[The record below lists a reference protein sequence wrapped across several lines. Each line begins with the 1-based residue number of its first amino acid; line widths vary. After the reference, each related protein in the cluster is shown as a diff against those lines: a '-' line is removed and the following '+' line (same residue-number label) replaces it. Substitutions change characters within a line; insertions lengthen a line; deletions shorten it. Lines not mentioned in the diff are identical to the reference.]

1 MKQEIIS
8 EIENKSYVKVKQLL
22 EQEHVPDISDLL
34 EEIEDSLTLAKVFK
48 LLSKDI
54 AAEVFSYTSSE
65 TQEKLVKL
73 FSDREL
79 KNIIEDMYTDDLV
92 DFIDEM
98 PANIVERILK
108 NATSETRNTIN
119 KFLKYE
125 ENTAG
130 SVMTS
135 EYLDV
140 KSSNTVTQ
148 TINKIRKFGKD
159 IESLSVIYVTNTS
172 RVLEGIVSI
181 RDILLA
187 DPEEKIEDIMRT
199 NIIYENTNTDQEEI
213 AKIFK
218 QYDFL
223 ALPIV
228 DKENR
233 LVGIVTVDD
242 VVHIIDE
249 EATEDISKMNAIS
262 PNDKPYLK
270 TNVFRIWLDRFPW
283 LLLLMLS
290 ATFTGLIITKNEALL
305 SKSAFGIILT
315 ACIPMLMGT
324 GGNAGGQ
331 ASATIIRGIA
341 LNEISMKDY
350 FKVAWKEIRI
360 SILLGLSLA
369 PVCFLKLLFLDG
381 LHAQEGGVLCA
392 AVVSLAM
399 FITVVAAKVVGCSLP
414 LIAKQCKLDPA
425 VMASPF
431 ITTIIDSLSLLILCS
446 LTMALLPI

>member
-1 MKQEIIS
+1 MKDEIIS
-8 EIENKSYVKVKQLL
+8 EIENKSYSKVKLLL

-34 EEIEDSLTLAKVFK
+34 EEIEDPLTLAKVFK

-54 AAEVFSYTSSE
+54 AAEVFSYVSSE

-108 NATSETRNTIN
+108 NATPETRKTIN

-125 ENTAG
+125 DNTAG

-135 EYLDV
+135 EYLDI
-140 KSSNTVTQ
+140 KSSNTVAQ
-148 TINKIRKFGKD
+148 TINKIRRFGKD

-172 RVLEGIVSI
+172 RVLEGFVSI

-187 DPEEKIEDIMRT
+187 DPEDKIADIMRT
-199 NIIYENTNTDQEEI
+199 NIIYERTHTDQEEI
-213 AKIFK
+213 AEIFK

-228 DKENR
+228 DRESR
-233 LVGIVTVDD
+233 LVGIVTIDD
-242 VVHIIDE
+242 VVDIIDE

-270 TNVFRIWLDRFPW
+270 TSVFRLWLDRFPW

-290 ATFTGLIITKNEALL
+290 ATFTGLIITSNEAIL

-331 ASATIIRGIA
+331 SSATIIRGIA
-341 LNEISMKDY
+341 LNEISIKDY
-350 FKVAWKEIRI
+350 FKVAFKEIRI
-360 SILLGLSLA
+360 SLLLGLSLA
-369 PVCFLKLLFLDG
+369 PFCFLKLLFLDG
-381 LHAQEGGVLCA
+381 LINTEGGV
-392 AVVSLAM
+392 VVALVICLSM
-399 FITVVAAKVVGCSLP
+399 FITVVAAKFVGASLP

-446 LTMALLPI
+446 LTMALLPV

>member
-1 MKQEIIS
+1 MKEEIIS
-8 EIENKSYVKVKQLL
+8 EIENKSYSKVKLLL

-34 EEIEDSLTLAKVFK
+34 EEIDDPLTLAKVFK

-54 AAEVFSYTSSE
+54 AAEVFSYSSSE

-79 KNIIEDMYTDDLV
+79 KNIIEDMYTDDIIDL
-92 DFIDEM
+92 IDEM
-98 PANIVERILK
+98 PAILVERILK
-108 NATSETRNTIN
+108 SATEETRNTIN

-130 SVMTS
+130 SLMTS

-140 KSSNTVTQ
+140 KSTNTIAQ
-148 TINKIRKFGKD
+148 TINKIRRFGKD
-159 IESLSVIYVTNTS
+159 LESLSVVYVTNTS
-172 RVLEGIVSI
+172 RVLEGFVSI

-187 DPEEKIEDIMRT
+187 EPEDKIGDIMRT
-199 NIIYENTNTDQEEI
+199 NIIYEYTNTDQEEI
-213 AKIFK
+213 AEIFK
-218 QYDFL
+218 QYDFI

-228 DKENR
+228 DKEKR
-233 LVGIVTVDD
+233 LVGIVTIDDIVD
-242 VVHIIDE
+242 IIDE

-270 TNVFRIWLDRFPW
+270 TNVFRLWIDRVPW
-283 LLLLMLS
+283 LMLLMLS
-290 ATFTGLIITKNEALL
+290 ATFTSLIITKNEAILN
-305 SKSAFGIILT
+305 KSAFGIILT
-315 ACIPMLMGT
+315 ACMPMLMGT
-324 GGNAGGQ
+324 AGNAGGQ
-331 ASATIIRGIA
+331 SSATIIRGIA
-341 LNEISMKDY
+341 LNEISIKDY
-350 FKVAWKEIRI
+350 FKVAFKEIRV
-360 SILLGLSLA
+360 SLLLGLSLA

-381 LHAQEGGVLCA
+381 LFGQEGGVLVA
-392 AVVSLAM
+392 AVISLAM
-399 FITVVAAKVVGCSLP
+399 FITVLVAKIVGCSLP

-431 ITTIIDSLSLLILCS
+431 ITTIIDSVSLLILCG